1 MLLSNGISLTSPTGG
16 LGPEQIVNH
25 DFTGTLET
33 GDDYGEW
40 EDDVAG
46 AGGMSISGNT
56 FVITDDPG
64 GSTAYRVTQKIDISD
79 IPDNTNFLF
88 SWEQSYS
95 QIPVGTVVYMFLG
108 TGRSGSD
115 YNDIVSTSLLYP
127 ATGPKI
133 YSTIV
138 SPGTADDLYVSP
150 SVAGSRKTAKYGF
163 ISLKPF
169 L

>member
-46 AGGMSISGNT
+46 AGGMSIS
-56 FVITDDPG
+56 
-64 GSTAYRVTQKIDISD
+64 
-79 IPDNTNFLF
+79 
-88 SWEQSYS
+88 
-95 QIPVGTVVYMFLG
+95 GTVVYMFLG